1 MAEQQHS
8 QLSSLRALELRLLR
22 CSLPPSTPPP
32 PSHQPLPTPYLSH
45 LHTLIEQILEL
56 IESGEYTKALSSPG
70 AKSIFSSQS
79 LIHNQLND
87 SSQKAELFYS
97 EFVPQCVTL
106 FLNAEDGGEK
116 NSVFNSFL
124 NKLYK
129 AVLVMAVSVAALL
142 AFTQSN
148 ITGPMM
154 KLPPMP
160 LGAITFG
167 EEELTSGSG
176 GWLEWEAWAQ
186 KELMSAG
193 SDLRAKFLNLQ
204 YITFAKIL
212 LMRTKD
218 ILSER
223 NDLGMDGARS
233 ISWWLA
239 RLLIIQQ
246 KLLDDRS
253 SSLFDLL
260 QVLTRESLQH
270 IGSLEKVKDYW
281 ASLISE
287 EDVSTIVSMLH
298 LEAGIMELYYGRV
311 DASRVHIESAAATS
325 RLNFSLSGALG
336 FRTVHQVEPKAQL
349 LLVGS
354 ADADDGSASLGNEFQ
369 NKVSTS
375 VENAVPQHPSETH
388 ETSDI
393 LMAPRFLGD
402 DKSSEYSAQGA
413 QNHSIASMQ
422 LKPTQQAV
430 ILAQCLS
437 IEKRARGDEL
447 QRWEMAPYIEAIDS
461 QKSSLFTLHH
471 LCNILRIRWE
481 STRSRTKQRALL
493 MMDKLVQGICDPSP
507 GATQRMHCCFG
518 VNIPTIPAL
527 RKEYGDLL
535 VSCGLIGEAVK
546 VYEELELWDN
556 LIYCYRLMEKKAA
569 AVELIKAQLS
579 ERPCDPRLWCSLGD
593 VTNDDKCYEKAQEV
607 SGNKSARAQRSLAR
621 SAYNRGEYEKS
632 KDLWESAMAMNSMY
646 PDGWFALGAAA
657 LKARDV
663 EKALDGFTRAVQLD
677 PENGEAWNNIA
688 CLHMVKKKNK
698 EAFIAFKEAL
708 KLKRDSWQ
716 MWENFSHVAANIG
729 NFSQAL
735 EAVTKVLDMTNKKR
749 IDIELLERMLQELE
763 LRTSPR
769 NSELHALRDSTGS
782 AEAGSNMIN
791 ADLSTSSD
799 VDLAR
804 ERETEHLIQSVGKIL
819 RQIVQTGG
827 NAEIWGLYARW
838 HKLKGD
844 LAMCSEALLKQVR
857 SYQGSDLWKD
867 KDRFAKFARAS
878 LELCKVYQETARRN
892 GSRRELSAAE
902 MHLKNT
908 IKQAEAF
915 SDTKEYQD
923 ILACLDEV
931 KAAQTAS
938 IAVI

>member
-1 MAEQQHS
+1 MAEQQYS
-8 QLSSLRALELRLLR
+8 ELSSLRALELRLLR
-22 CSLPPSTPPP
+22 CSIPSSSSPQSTP
-32 PSHQPLPTPYLSH
+32 TTNFSH
-45 LHTLIEQILEL
+45 LHSLIEQVLEF
-56 IESGEYTKALSSPG
+56 IELGQYTQALSSDG
-70 AKSIFSSQS
+70 AKAIFSSQPP
-79 LIHNQLND
+79 LHHKLND
-87 SSQKAELFYS
+87 SSESADFFYS

-106 FLNAEDGGEK
+106 FLNTDGVEDSAP
-116 NSVFNSFL
+116 NSIV
-124 NKLYK
+124 KLYK
-129 AVLVMAVSVAALL
+129 AVLVLAVAVAALL
-142 AFTQSN
+142 GFTQCN
-148 ITGPMM
+148 ITGPMV

-160 LGAITFG
+160 LGAIVFG
-167 EEELTSGSG
+167 EGEVKTSSD
-176 GWLEWEAWAQ
+176 GWSEWEVWAQ
-186 KELMSAG
+186 KELMSVG

-218 ILSER
+218 LLSEG
-223 NDLGMDGARS
+223 NDSGVDGARS

-260 QVLTRESLQH
+260 QVFTHESLQH
-270 IGSLEKVKDYW
+270 IGSLEKIRYYW

-287 EDVSTIVSMLH
+287 EDASAIVSMLH
-298 LEAGIMELYYGRV
+298 LEAGIMELTYGRV
-311 DASRVHIESAAATS
+311 DTSRIHFESAAATS
-325 RLNFSLSGALG
+325 RLDFSLSGALG
-336 FRTVHQVEPKAQL
+336 FRTLHQVEPKAQL

-354 ADADDGSASLGNEFQ
+354 TAGDDCSASLGNDFQ
-369 NKVSTS
+369 NKVSTRG
-375 VENAVPQHPSETH
+375 ENAFPQSPCETH
-388 ETSDI
+388 EASDI
-393 LMAPRFLGD
+393 LMTPRFLED
-402 DKSSEYSAQGA
+402 DKKSECSGQGA

-437 IEKRARGDEL
+437 IEKRARSDEL

-461 QKSSLFTLHH
+461 QQSSPFTLQH

-481 STRSRTKQRALL
+481 STRGRTKQRALL
-493 MMDKLVQGICDPSP
+493 MMDKLVQGIYDPSP

-518 VNIPTIPAL
+518 VNIPMIPAL
-527 RKEYGDLL
+527 RKEHGDLL

-546 VYEELELWDN
+546 VYEDLELWDN

-569 AVELIKAQLS
+569 AVELIKVRLS

-716 MWENFSHVAANIG
+716 MWENFSRVAADIE

-735 EAVTKVLDMTNKKR
+735 EAVQKVLDMTNKKR
-749 IDIELLERMLQELE
+749 IDVELLERMLQELE
-763 LRTSPR
+763 LRSST
-769 NSELHALRDSTGS
+769 NHSECHAFRDSSDS

-791 ADLSTSSD
+791 VDPLTSSD
-799 VDLAR
+799 KDLAR
-804 ERETEHLIQSVGKIL
+804 ERETEHLIQLVGKIL

-867 KDRFAKFARAS
+867 KDRFAKFAHAS
-878 LELCKVYQETARRN
+878 LELCKVYQEIARRN

-923 ILACLDEV
+923 ILACLDNV
-931 KAAQTAS
+931 RAAQDTL
-938 IAVI
+938 

>member
-1 MAEQQHS
+1 MAEQQNS
-8 QLSSLRALELRLLR
+8 QLSSLRALELRLLH
-22 CSLPPSTPPP
+22 CSIPSSSSSHQSTPTT
-32 PSHQPLPTPYLSH
+32 SFSH
-45 LHTLIEQILEL
+45 LHTLIEQVLQF
-56 IESGEYTKALSSPG
+56 IESGQYTQALSSDG
-70 AKSIFSSQS
+70 AKAIFTSQQ
-79 LIHNQLND
+79 LNHHKLND
-87 SSQKAELFYS
+87 SSESAESFYS

-106 FLNAEDGGEK
+106 FLNANGVEDSAP
-116 NSVFNSFL
+116 NSVA
-124 NKLYK
+124 KLYK
-129 AVLVMAVSVAALL
+129 VVLVMAVAVAALL
-142 AFTQSN
+142 GFTQCN
-148 ITGPMM
+148 ITGPMV

-160 LGAITFG
+160 LGAIVFG
-167 EEELTSGSG
+167 EEEINTDSG
-176 GWLEWEAWAQ
+176 GWSEWEVWAQ
-186 KELMSAG
+186 KELMSVG
-193 SDLRAKFLNLQ
+193 SDLCAKFSNLQ

-218 ILSER
+218 LLSDG
-223 NDLGMDGARS
+223 NDLGVDGARS

-260 QVLTRESLQH
+260 QVFMRESLQH
-270 IGSLEKVKDYW
+270 IGSLEKIRYYW

-287 EDVSTIVSMLH
+287 EDASAIVSMLH
-298 LEAGIMELYYGRV
+298 LEAGIMELTYGRV
-311 DASRVHIESAAATS
+311 DASRVHFESAAATS

-336 FRTVHQVEPKAQL
+336 FRTVHQAEPKAQL

-354 ADADDGSASLGNEFQ
+354 ADGDDCSASLGNDFQ
-369 NKVSTS
+369 NKVSTQG
-375 VENAVPQHPSETH
+375 ENAFPQCPSETH
-388 ETSDI
+388 EASDI
-393 LMAPRFLGD
+393 LMTPRFLED
-402 DKSSEYSAQGA
+402 DKKSECSAQDA

-437 IEKRARGDEL
+437 IEKRARSDEL
-447 QRWEMAPYIEAIDS
+447 QRWEMAPYIEAVDS
-461 QKSSLFTLHH
+461 QQSSPFTLQH
-471 LCNILRIRWE
+471 LCDILRIRWE
-481 STRSRTKQRALL
+481 STRGRTKQRALL
-493 MMDKLVQGICDPSP
+493 MMDKLVQGIYDPSP

-518 VNIPTIPAL
+518 VSIPTIPAL

-546 VYEELELWDN
+546 VYEDLELWDN

-569 AVELIKAQLS
+569 AVELIKARLS

-593 VTNDDKCYEKAQEV
+593 VTSDDKCYEKAQEV
-607 SGNKSARAQRSLAR
+607 SGNKSARAQRALAR

-716 MWENFSHVAANIG
+716 MWENFSRVAADIG

-735 EAVTKVLDMTNKKR
+735 EAVQKVLDMTKKKR
-749 IDIELLERMLQELE
+749 IDVELLERMLQELE
-763 LRTSPR
+763 LRTATSH
-769 NSELHALRDSTGS
+769 SECDALRDSSGS
-782 AEAGSNMIN
+782 AEAGSNIISV
-791 ADLSTSSD
+791 DPLTSSD
-799 VDLAR
+799 KDLAI

-827 NAEIWGLYARW
+827 NAEIWGIYARW

-867 KDRFAKFARAS
+867 KDRFAKFAHAS
-878 LELCKVYQETARRN
+878 LELCKVYQEIARRN

-915 SDTKEYQD
+915 SNTKEYQD

-931 KAAQTAS
+931 KAAQATL
-938 IAVI
+938 

>member
-1 MAEQQHS
+1 MAEQQNS
-8 QLSSLRALELRLLR
+8 QLSSLRVLELRLLR
-22 CSLPPSTPPP
+22 CSIPSSSTSSSHQSTPTT
-32 PSHQPLPTPYLSH
+32 SFSH
-45 LHTLIEQILEL
+45 LHTLIEQVLQF
-56 IESGEYTKALSSPG
+56 IESGQYTQALSSDG
-70 AKSIFSSQS
+70 AKAIFTSQQ
-79 LIHNQLND
+79 LNHKLND
-87 SSQKAELFYS
+87 SSESAESFYS

-106 FLNAEDGGEK
+106 FLNANEVEDYAP
-116 NSVFNSFL
+116 NSVA
-124 NKLYK
+124 KLYK
-129 AVLVMAVSVAALL
+129 AVLVMAVAVAALL
-142 AFTQSN
+142 GFTQCN
-148 ITGPMM
+148 ITGPMV
-154 KLPPMP
+154 KLPPTP
-160 LGAITFG
+160 LGAIVFG
-167 EEELTSGSG
+167 EEEIKTGSG
-176 GWLEWEAWAQ
+176 GWSEWEVWAQ
-186 KELMSAG
+186 KELMSVG
-193 SDLRAKFLNLQ
+193 SDLRSKFSNLQ

-218 ILSER
+218 LLSEGS
-223 NDLGMDGARS
+223 NSGVDGARS

-260 QVLTRESLQH
+260 QVFMRESLQH
-270 IGSLEKVKDYW
+270 IGSLEKIRYYW

-287 EDVSTIVSMLH
+287 EDASAIVSMLH
-298 LEAGIMELYYGRV
+298 LEAGIMELTYGRV
-311 DASRVHIESAAATS
+311 DASSVHFESAAATS

-336 FRTVHQVEPKAQL
+336 FRTLHQVEPKAQL
-349 LLVGS
+349 LLVGN
-354 ADADDGSASLGNEFQ
+354 ADGDDCSASLGNDFQ
-369 NKVSTS
+369 NKVSTQG
-375 VENAVPQHPSETH
+375 ENAFPQRPSETH

-393 LMAPRFLGD
+393 LMTPKFLED
-402 DKSSEYSAQGA
+402 DKKLECSAQDA

-430 ILAQCLS
+430 ILTQCLA
-437 IEKRARGDEL
+437 IEKRARSDEL

-461 QKSSLFTLHH
+461 QQSSPFPLQH
-471 LCNILRIRWE
+471 LCDILRIRWE
-481 STRSRTKQRALL
+481 STRGRTKQRALL
-493 MMDKLVQGICDPSP
+493 MMDKLFLF
-507 GATQRMHCCFG
+507 R
-518 VNIPTIPAL
+518 
-527 RKEYGDLL
+527 EYGDLL

-546 VYEELELWDN
+546 VYEDLELWDN

-569 AVELIKAQLS
+569 AVELIKARLS

-593 VTNDDKCYEKAQEV
+593 VTSDDKCYEKAQEV
-607 SGNKSARAQRSLAR
+607 SGNKSARAQRALAR

-657 LKARDV
+657 LKARYV

-716 MWENFSHVAANIG
+716 MWENFSRVAADIG

-735 EAVTKVLDMTNKKR
+735 EAVQKVLNMTKKKR
-749 IDIELLERMLQELE
+749 IDVELLERMLQELE
-763 LRTSPR
+763 LRTATSH
-769 NSELHALRDSTGS
+769 SECNALRDSSDS
-782 AEAGSNMIN
+782 AEAGSNIISV
-791 ADLSTSSD
+791 DPLTGTD
-799 VDLAR
+799 KDLAI

-867 KDRFAKFARAS
+867 KDRFAKFAHAS
-878 LELCKVYQETARRN
+878 LELCKVYQEIARRN

-915 SDTKEYQD
+915 SNTKEYQD

-931 KAAQTAS
+931 KAAQATP
-938 IAVI
+938 

>member
-1 MAEQQHS
+1 MAE
-8 QLSSLRALELRLLR
+8 LSSLRALELRLLH
-22 CSLPPSTPPP
+22 CSLPS
-32 PSHQPLPTPYLSH
+32 SFFHKPTPTPSFSH
-45 LHTLIEQILEL
+45 LHTLIEQVLQFIEL
-56 IESGEYTKALSSPG
+56 GQYTQALSSDG
-70 AKSIFSSQS
+70 AKAIFSSQ
-79 LIHNQLND
+79 QPPPKLND
-87 SSQKAELFYS
+87 TSESAEFFYS
-97 EFVPQCVTL
+97 EFVAHCVTL
-106 FLNAEDGGEK
+106 FLNTDGVEGSAP
-116 NSVFNSFL
+116 NSVS
-124 NKLYK
+124 KLYK
-129 AVLVMAVSVAALL
+129 AVLVMAVAVAALL
-142 AFTQSN
+142 GFTQCN

-154 KLPPMP
+154 KLLPMP
-160 LGAITFG
+160 LGAIVFG
-167 EEELTSGSG
+167 EGEMKTNSG
-176 GWLEWEAWAQ
+176 GWSEWEVWAQ
-186 KELMSAG
+186 KELMSVG

-218 ILSER
+218 LLSEG
-223 NDLGMDGARS
+223 NDSGADGARS

-260 QVLTRESLQH
+260 QVFTRESLQH
-270 IGSLEKVKDYW
+270 IGSLEKIRYYW

-287 EDVSTIVSMLH
+287 EDASAIVSMLH
-298 LEAGIMELYYGRV
+298 LEAGIMELTYGRV
-311 DASRVHIESAAATS
+311 DASRIHFESAAATS

-336 FRTVHQVEPKAQL
+336 FRTLHQAEPKAQL

-354 ADADDGSASLGNEFQ
+354 ADDDDCSASLGNDFQ
-369 NKVSTS
+369 NKVSTRG
-375 VENAVPQHPSETH
+375 ENAFPQRPSETH
-388 ETSDI
+388 EASDI
-393 LMAPRFLGD
+393 LMTPRFLED
-402 DKSSEYSAQGA
+402 DKKSECSAQGA
-413 QNHSIASMQ
+413 QNHSISSMQ

-437 IEKRARGDEL
+437 IEKRARSDEL

-461 QKSSLFTLHH
+461 QQSSPFTLQH
-471 LCNILRIRWE
+471 LCDILRIRWE
-481 STRSRTKQRALL
+481 STRGRTKQRALL
-493 MMDKLVQGICDPSP
+493 MMDKLVQSIYDPSP

-546 VYEELELWDN
+546 VYEDLELWDN

-569 AVELIKAQLS
+569 AVELIKARLS

-632 KDLWESAMAMNSMY
+632 KDLWESAMAMNSIY

-663 EKALDGFTRAVQLD
+663 EKALDGFIRAVQLD

-716 MWENFSHVAANIG
+716 MWENFSLVAADIG

-735 EAVTKVLDMTNKKR
+735 EAVQKVLDMTNKKR
-749 IDIELLERMLQELE
+749 IDVELLERMLQELE
-763 LRTSPR
+763 LRTSTSR
-769 NSELHALRDSTGS
+769 SEWHALRDSSDS

-791 ADLSTSSD
+791 VVPLTSSD
-799 VDLAR
+799 KNLAR
-804 ERETEHLIQSVGKIL
+804 QRETEHLIQSVGKIL

-827 NAEIWGLYARW
+827 SAEIWGLYARW

-867 KDRFAKFARAS
+867 KDRFAKFAHAS
-878 LELCKVYQETARRN
+878 LELCKVYQEIARRN

-908 IKQAEAF
+908 TKQAEAF
-915 SDTKEYQD
+915 SNTKEYQD

-931 KAAQTAS
+931 KAAQATP
-938 IAVI
+938 

>member
-1 MAEQQHS
+1 MADQQHS
-8 QLSSLRALELRLLR
+8 QLSSLRALELRLLHS
-22 CSLPPSTPPP
+22 SLPLSSFPN
-32 PSHQPLPTPYLSH
+32 QPTPTSSFSH
-45 LHTLIEQILEL
+45 IHTLITQVLEF
-56 IESGEYTKALSSPG
+56 IELGQYTQALSSNG
-70 AKSIFSSQS
+70 AKAIFSSSQPP
-79 LIHNQLND
+79 QLND
-87 SSQKAELFYS
+87 SSESAEFFYS

-106 FLNAEDGGEK
+106 FLNTDGVEDSGP
-116 NSVFNSFL
+116 NSL
-124 NKLYK
+124 GKIYK
-129 AVLVMAVSVAALL
+129 AVLVMAVAVAAILG
-142 AFTQSN
+142 FTQCN
-148 ITGPMM
+148 ITGPMV
-154 KLPPMP
+154 KLPPIP
-160 LGAITFG
+160 LGAIVFG
-167 EEELTSGSG
+167 EGEMKTSSG
-176 GWLEWEAWAQ
+176 GWSEWEVWAQ
-186 KELMSAG
+186 KELISVG
-193 SDLRAKFLNLQ
+193 SDLRAKFSNLQ

-218 ILSER
+218 LLSEG
-223 NDLGMDGARS
+223 NDSGADGARS

-260 QVLTRESLQH
+260 QVFTRESLQH
-270 IGSLEKVKDYW
+270 IGSLEKVRYYW
-281 ASLISE
+281 ASLIPE
-287 EDVSTIVSMLH
+287 EDASAVVSMLH
-298 LEAGIMELYYGRV
+298 LEAGIMELTYSRV
-311 DASRVHIESAAATS
+311 DASRVHFESAAAIS

-336 FRTVHQVEPKAQL
+336 FRTFHQAEPKAQL
-349 LLVGS
+349 LLVGNT
-354 ADADDGSASLGNEFQ
+354 DGDDGSASLGNEFQ
-369 NKVSTS
+369 NKVSTCG
-375 VENAVPQHPSETH
+375 ENACPQRPSETH
-388 ETSDI
+388 EASTDEASDI
-393 LMAPRFLGD
+393 LMTPRFLEV
-402 DKSSEYSAQGA
+402 DKNSENSAQGA
-413 QNHSIASMQ
+413 QNQSIASMQ

-437 IEKRARGDEL
+437 IEKRARSDEL

-461 QKSSLFTLHH
+461 QQSSPFTLQH
-471 LCNILRIRWE
+471 LCDILRIRWE
-481 STRSRTKQRALL
+481 SSRGRTKQRALL
-493 MMDKLVQGICDPSP
+493 MMDKLVQGIYNPSP
-507 GATQRMHCCFG
+507 GATQRMNCCFG

-546 VYEELELWDN
+546 VYEDLELWDN

-569 AVELIKAQLS
+569 AVELIKARLS
-579 ERPCDPRLWCSLGD
+579 ERPFDPRLWCSLGD

-632 KDLWESAMAMNSMY
+632 KDLWVSAMAMNSLY

-663 EKALDGFTRAVQLD
+663 DKALDGFTRAVQLD

-716 MWENFSHVAANIG
+716 MWENFSRVAADIG
-729 NFSQAL
+729 NFRQAL
-735 EAVTKVLDMTNKKR
+735 EAVQKVLDMTKKKR
-749 IDIELLERMLQELE
+749 IDVELLERMLQELE
-763 LRTSPR
+763 LRTSTGH
-769 NSELHALRDSTGS
+769 SEYDALRDSSDS

-791 ADLSTSSD
+791 VDPLTSSD
-799 VDLAR
+799 KDLAR
-804 ERETEHLIQSVGKIL
+804 ERETENLIQIVGKIL

-844 LAMCSEALLKQVR
+844 LAMSSEALLKQVR
-857 SYQGSDLWKD
+857 SYQGADLWKD
-867 KDRFAKFARAS
+867 KDRFTKFAHAS
-878 LELCKVYQETARRN
+878 LELCEVYQEIARRN
-892 GSRRELSAAE
+892 CSRKELSAAE

-915 SDTKEYQD
+915 SDTKEYRD

-931 KAAQTAS
+931 KAAQATP
-938 IAVI
+938 

>member
-32 PSHQPLPTPYLSH
+32 PPHQPLPIPYLSH

-56 IESGEYTKALSSPG
+56 IESSEYTKALSSPG
-70 AKSIFSSQS
+70 AKSIFSSQP

-87 SSQKAELFYS
+87 SSEKAELFYS

-106 FLNAEDGGEK
+106 FLNTEDGVEN
-116 NSVFNSFL
+116 NSVFNSYVK
-124 NKLYK
+124 KLYK
-129 AVLVMAVSVAALL
+129 AVLVMAVAVAALL

-167 EEELTSGSG
+167 EEELTNGSS

-218 ILSER
+218 ILSEG
-223 NDLGMDGARS
+223 NDSGMDGARS

-260 QVLTRESLQH
+260 QVFTRESLQH

-287 EDVSTIVSMLH
+287 EDVLTIVSMLH
-298 LEAGIMELYYGRV
+298 LEAGIMELTYGRV

-336 FRTVHQVEPKAQL
+336 FRTVHQAEPKAQL

-354 ADADDGSASLGNEFQ
+354 VDAGDGSASLGNEFQ

-375 VENAVPQHPSETH
+375 VENAVPQHLSETH

-393 LMAPRFLGD
+393 LMTPRFLGD
-402 DKSSEYSAQGA
+402 DKSSENSAQGA

-461 QKSSLFTLHH
+461 QKSSLFTLQH
-471 LCNILRIRWE
+471 LCDILRIRWE

-527 RKEYGDLL
+527 RKEYADLL

-569 AVELIKAQLS
+569 AVELIKSQLS

-621 SAYNRGEYEKS
+621 NAYNRGEYEKS

-763 LRTSPR
+763 LRTSTR
-769 NSELHALRDSTGS
+769 DSELHALRDSTGS

-791 ADLSTSSD
+791 ADPSTRSD

-804 ERETEHLIQSVGKIL
+804 ERETEYLIQSVGKIL

-878 LELCKVYQETARRN
+878 LELCKVYQEIARRN

-902 MHLKNT
+902 MHLKST

-923 ILACLDEV
+923 ILACFDEV

-938 IAVI
+938 IAVA

>member
-1 MAEQQHS
+1 MAE
-8 QLSSLRALELRLLR
+8 LSSLRALELRLLH
-22 CSLPPSTPPP
+22 CSLPSSSSS
-32 PSHQPLPTPYLSH
+32 SHQSTTATSFSH
-45 LHTLIEQILEL
+45 LHILIEQVLQF
-56 IESGEYTKALSSPG
+56 IESGQYTQALSSDG
-70 AKSIFSSQS
+70 AKAIFTSQKVN
-79 LIHNQLND
+79 HHHHLND
-87 SSQKAELFYS
+87 SSESAEFFYS

-106 FLNAEDGGEK
+106 FLNANGVEDSGS
-116 NSVFNSFL
+116 NSVA
-124 NKLYK
+124 KLYK
-129 AVLVMAVSVAALL
+129 VVLVMAVAVAALL
-142 AFTQSN
+142 GFTQCN
-148 ITGPMM
+148 ITGPMV

-160 LGAITFG
+160 LGAIVFG
-167 EEELTSGSG
+167 EGEIKTGSG
-176 GWLEWEAWAQ
+176 GWSEWEVWAQ
-186 KELMSAG
+186 KELMSVG
-193 SDLRAKFLNLQ
+193 SDLRAKFSNLQ

-218 ILSER
+218 LLSEG
-223 NDLGMDGARS
+223 NDSRVDGARS

-260 QVLTRESLQH
+260 QVFMRESLQH
-270 IGSLEKVKDYW
+270 IGSLEKIRFYW

-287 EDVSTIVSMLH
+287 EDASAIVSMLH
-298 LEAGIMELYYGRV
+298 LEAGIMELTYGRV
-311 DASRVHIESAAATS
+311 DASRVHFESAAATS

-336 FRTVHQVEPKAQL
+336 FRTLHQAEPKAQL

-354 ADADDGSASLGNEFQ
+354 ADGDDCSASLGNDFQ
-369 NKVSTS
+369 NKVSTHG
-375 VENAVPQHPSETH
+375 ENAFPQRPSEAH
-388 ETSDI
+388 EASDI
-393 LMAPRFLGD
+393 LMTPRFLED
-402 DKSSEYSAQGA
+402 DKRSECSGQDA

-437 IEKRARGDEL
+437 IEKRARSDEL

-461 QKSSLFTLHH
+461 QQSSPFTLQH
-471 LCNILRIRWE
+471 LCDILRIRWE
-481 STRSRTKQRALL
+481 STRGRTKQRALL
-493 MMDKLVQGICDPSP
+493 MMDKLVQGIYDPSP

-518 VNIPTIPAL
+518 VSIPTIPAL

-546 VYEELELWDN
+546 VYEDLELWDN

-569 AVELIKAQLS
+569 AVELIKARLS

-593 VTNDDKCYEKAQEV
+593 VTSDDKCYEKAQEV
-607 SGNKSARAQRSLAR
+607 SGNKSARAQRALAR
-621 SAYNRGEYEKS
+621 SAYNRGEFEKS
-632 KDLWESAMAMNSMY
+632 KDLWDSAMAMNSMY

-716 MWENFSHVAANIG
+716 MWENFSRVAADVG

-735 EAVTKVLDMTNKKR
+735 EAVQKVLDMTKKKR
-749 IDIELLERMLQELE
+749 IDVELLERMLQELE
-763 LRTSPR
+763 LRTSTSH
-769 NSELHALRDSTGS
+769 SECDALRDSSDS
-782 AEAGSNMIN
+782 AEAVSNMIN
-791 ADLSTSSD
+791 VDPLTSSD
-799 VDLAR
+799 KDLAI

-844 LAMCSEALLKQVR
+844 LAMCSEALLKQIR

-867 KDRFAKFARAS
+867 KDRFAKFAHAS
-878 LELCKVYQETARRN
+878 LELCKVYQEIARRN
-892 GSRRELSAAE
+892 GSSRELSAAE

-915 SDTKEYQD
+915 SNTKEYQD

-931 KAAQTAS
+931 KAAQA
-938 IAVI
+938 AP

>member
-1 MAEQQHS
+1 MPE
-8 QLSSLRALELRLLR
+8 LSSLRALELRLLH
-22 CSLPPSTPPP
+22 CSLPSSSSHKPTLKSTT
-32 PSHQPLPTPYLSH
+32 SFSH
-45 LHTLIEQILEL
+45 LHSLIEQVLEF
-56 IESGEYTKALSSPG
+56 IELGQYTQALSSDG
-70 AKSIFSSQS
+70 AKFIFSSQQPPPHNLNGS
-79 LIHNQLND
+79 LE
-87 SSQKAELFYS
+87 SAEFFYS

-106 FLNAEDGGEK
+106 FLNTDAVEDSAT
-116 NSVFNSFL
+116 NSVA
-124 NKLYK
+124 KLYK
-129 AVLVMAVSVAALL
+129 AVLVMSVAVAALL
-142 AFTQSN
+142 GFTQCN
-148 ITGPMM
+148 VIGPMV

-160 LGAITFG
+160 LGALVFG
-167 EEELTSGSG
+167 EEEMKTSSG
-176 GWLEWEAWAQ
+176 GWSEWEVWVQ
-186 KELMSAG
+186 KELMSVG

-218 ILSER
+218 LLSEG
-223 NDLGMDGARS
+223 NDSGADGARS

-260 QVLTRESLQH
+260 QVSTRESLQH
-270 IGSLEKVKDYW
+270 IGSLEKIRYYW

-287 EDVSTIVSMLH
+287 EDASAIVSMLH
-298 LEAGIMELYYGRV
+298 LEAGIMELTYGRV
-311 DASRVHIESAAATS
+311 DASRVHFESAAATCK
-325 RLNFSLSGALG
+325 LNFSLSGALG

-354 ADADDGSASLGNEFQ
+354 ADGVDCSASLGNDFQ
-369 NKVSTS
+369 NKVSTGG
-375 VENAVPQHPSETH
+375 EDAFPQHSSETH
-388 ETSDI
+388 EASDI
-393 LMAPRFLGD
+393 LMTPRFLED
-402 DKSSEYSAQGA
+402 DEKSQRSGQGA

-430 ILAQCLS
+430 ILAQCLT
-437 IEKRARGDEL
+437 IEKRARSDEL

-461 QKSSLFTLHH
+461 QQSSPFTLQH
-471 LCNILRIRWE
+471 LCDILRIRWE
-481 STRSRTKQRALL
+481 STRGRTKQRALL
-493 MMDKLVQGICDPSP
+493 MMDKLVQSIYDPSP

-546 VYEELELWDN
+546 VYEDLELWDN

-569 AVELIKAQLS
+569 AVELIKARIS

-607 SGNKSARAQRSLAR
+607 SGNKSARAQ
-621 SAYNRGEYEKS
+621 
-632 KDLWESAMAMNSMY
+632 
-646 PDGWFALGAAA
+646 
-657 LKARDV
+657 ARDV

-716 MWENFSHVAANIG
+716 MWENFSSVAADIG

-735 EAVTKVLDMTNKKR
+735 EAVQKVLDMTNKKR
-749 IDIELLERMLQELE
+749 IDVELLERMLQELE
-763 LRTSPR
+763 LRTSTSH
-769 NSELHALRDSTGS
+769 SECYALRDSSDS
-782 AEAGSNMIN
+782 AEAGSNMISV
-791 ADLSTSSD
+791 DPLTSSD
-799 VDLAR
+799 KDLAI

-867 KDRFAKFARAS
+867 KERFTKFAHAS
-878 LELCKVYQETARRN
+878 LELCKVYQEIARRN
-892 GSRRELSAAE
+892 GSHRELSAAE

-915 SDTKEYQD
+915 SNTKEYQD
-923 ILACLDEV
+923 ILACLGEV
-931 KAAQTAS
+931 KAVQATS
-938 IAVI
+938 

>member
-1 MAEQQHS
+1 M
-8 QLSSLRALELRLLR
+8 
-22 CSLPPSTPPP
+22 
-32 PSHQPLPTPYLSH
+32 
-45 LHTLIEQILEL
+45 
-56 IESGEYTKALSSPG
+56 
-70 AKSIFSSQS
+70 
-79 LIHNQLND
+79 
-87 SSQKAELFYS
+87 
-97 EFVPQCVTL
+97 
-106 FLNAEDGGEK
+106 
-116 NSVFNSFL
+116 
-124 NKLYK
+124 
-129 AVLVMAVSVAALL
+129 
-142 AFTQSN
+142 
-148 ITGPMM
+148 
-154 KLPPMP
+154 
-160 LGAITFG
+160 
-167 EEELTSGSG
+167 
-176 GWLEWEAWAQ
+176 
-186 KELMSAG
+186 
-193 SDLRAKFLNLQ
+193 
-204 YITFAKIL
+204 
-212 LMRTKD
+212 
-218 ILSER
+218 
-223 NDLGMDGARS
+223 
-233 ISWWLA
+233 
-239 RLLIIQQ
+239 
-246 KLLDDRS
+246 
-253 SSLFDLL
+253 
-260 QVLTRESLQH
+260 RESLQH
-270 IGSLEKVKDYW
+270 IGSLEKIRYYW

-287 EDVSTIVSMLH
+287 EDASAIVSMLH
-298 LEAGIMELYYGRV
+298 LEAGIMELTYGRV
-311 DASRVHIESAAATS
+311 DASRVHFESAAATS

-336 FRTVHQVEPKAQL
+336 FRTVHQAEPKAQL

-354 ADADDGSASLGNEFQ
+354 ADGDDCSASLGNDFQ
-369 NKVSTS
+369 NKVSTQG
-375 VENAVPQHPSETH
+375 ENAFPQRPSETH
-388 ETSDI
+388 EASDI
-393 LMAPRFLGD
+393 LMTPRFLED
-402 DKSSEYSAQGA
+402 DKKSECSAQDA
-413 QNHSIASMQ
+413 QNHSMASLQ

-437 IEKRARGDEL
+437 IEKRARSDEL
-447 QRWEMAPYIEAIDS
+447 QRWEMAPYIEAVDC
-461 QKSSLFTLHH
+461 QQSSPFTLQH
-471 LCNILRIRWE
+471 LCDILRIRWE

-493 MMDKLVQGICDPSP
+493 MMDKLVQGIYDPSP

-518 VNIPTIPAL
+518 VSIPTIPAL

-546 VYEELELWDN
+546 VYEDLELWDN

-569 AVELIKAQLS
+569 AVELIKARLS

-593 VTNDDKCYEKAQEV
+593 VTSDDKCYEKAQEV
-607 SGNKSARAQRSLAR
+607 SGNKSARAQRALAR

-716 MWENFSHVAANIG
+716 MWENFSRVAADIG

-735 EAVTKVLDMTNKKR
+735 EAVQKVLDMTKKKR
-749 IDIELLERMLQELE
+749 IDVELLERMLQELE
-763 LRTSPR
+763 LRTATSH
-769 NSELHALRDSTGS
+769 SECDALRDSSGS
-782 AEAGSNMIN
+782 AEAGSNIIRV
-791 ADLSTSSD
+791 DPLTSSD
-799 VDLAR
+799 KDLAI

-827 NAEIWGLYARW
+827 NAEIWGIYARW

-867 KDRFAKFARAS
+867 KDRFAKFAHAS
-878 LELCKVYQETARRN
+878 LELCKVYQEISRRN

-915 SDTKEYQD
+915 SNTKEYQD

-931 KAAQTAS
+931 KGAQATP
-938 IAVI
+938 